1 MDEAIILFSVKD
13 KDYFG
18 MSNQYVADAFL
29 MFKDIADITSDTG
42 SIKQL
47 HLKLTRPQNEGELH
61 NYFFNQILTDFY
73 LFLESMESIKA
84 LQNRIGDKLAKEFLK
99 KLKTKISDS
108 HTK

>member
-29 MFKDIADITSDTG
+29 MFKDIADITNDTG

-47 HLKLTRPQNEGELH
+47 HLNLTRPQNEGKL
-61 NYFFNQILTDFY
+61 NILQMRQKFIIH
-73 LFLESMESIKA
+73 F
-84 LQNRIGDKLAKEFLK
+84 
-99 KLKTKISDS
+99 
-108 HTK
+108 

>member
-18 MSNQYVADAFL
+18 MSNQYVADGFL

-47 HLKLTRPQNEGELH
+47 HLKLSRPQNEGNWEA
-61 NYFFNQILTDFY
+61 I
-73 LFLESMESIKA
+73 
-84 LQNRIGDKLAKEFLK
+84 
-99 KLKTKISDS
+99 
-108 HTK
+108 

>member
-18 MSNQYVADAFL
+18 MSNQYVADAFI

-47 HLKLTRPQNEGELH
+47 HLKLTRPQNEGSFMSL
-61 NYFFNQILTDFY
+61 NLT
-73 LFLESMESIKA
+73 
-84 LQNRIGDKLAKEFLK
+84 
-99 KLKTKISDS
+99 KLKTNYYPKQNPWNPSKLFRIELATSWQRS
-108 HTK
+108 F